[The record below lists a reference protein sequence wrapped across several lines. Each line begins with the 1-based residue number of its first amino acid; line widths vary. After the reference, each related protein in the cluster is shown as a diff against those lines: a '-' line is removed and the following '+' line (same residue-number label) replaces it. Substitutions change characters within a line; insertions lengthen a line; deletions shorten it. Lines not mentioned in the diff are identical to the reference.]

1 MNFLRFGQSADI
13 DIIFDGTENR
23 QQAEIKTEDGK
34 KDKYLLYY
42 DGETVGGKVNI
53 TLKKPGSK
61 LEHQGIKIELIGQ
74 IELYYDRGNH
84 HDFLSL
90 VRELAR
96 PGDLIQNTSYPFEFA
111 NVEKPY
117 EVYVGSNVRLRYF
130 LRVTIVRR
138 LNDIVREVD
147 IAVHTLSSYPDTNS
161 PIKMEVGIEDC
172 LHIEFEYNKSKYH
185 LKDVIV
191 GKIYFLLVRIK
202 IKHMEIAIIKREQTG
217 SGPNMYTENEII
229 AKYEIMD
236 GSPVKGESIPIRVF
250 LAGYDLT
257 VTMREINKK
266 FSVRYFLNLVL
277 IDTEDRRY
285 FKQQEITLWRK
296 AEKTRKSLTPSQ
308 AAAIAAAQGGG
319 VMGAASSIGSGLA
332 PGQLAAVTGSSNN
345 PHIPHHLVGQ
355 GTMSSL
361 GAKELSGGGVGGGP
375 LLGDGSAGEEDDA
388 GVKQRPDESNNPII
402 GLFTEDSSQ
411 ADLRPKPAA
420 RQRSADMLASTS
432 EQQDAINSRSS
443 GVNSNLKSGEMP
455 LHVEPDDDSSPQ
467 FESPPQL
474 PQPPPQQTQQQQQQQ
489 HLHREAGDGAA
500 SISQTTDEETS
511 SLFDANDLSFNAAA
525 PSSNAAVSAAAT
537 STVASVDP
545 TSSPTISSSVKPE
558 DEPPVDEG
566 GAPEQSVSLKRQPV
580 EEQSPVVVDNPQPT
594 ATVSSTDDDG
604 AAVPSPV
611 AAVAATSSASSPL
624 QQQQQQPASAKPVKP
639 RKPVLE

>member
-13 DIIFDGTENR
+13 DIVFDGAENR
-23 QQAEIKTEDGK
+23 QHADIKTEDGK
-34 KDKYLLYY
+34 KEKYLLYY
-42 DGETVGGKVNI
+42 DGETVSGKVNI

-61 LEHQGIKIELIGQ
+61 LEHQGIKVELIGQ

-138 LNDIVREVD
+138 LSDIIREVD

-185 LKDVIV
+185 LRDVIV

-217 SGPNMYTENEII
+217 SGPNIFTENEII

-257 VTMREINKK
+257 LTMREINKK

-296 AEKTRKSLTPSQ
+296 ADKTRKSLTPSQ
-308 AAAIAAAQGGG
+308 AAAVAAAHGQQGANAVGTG
-319 VMGAASSIGSGLA
+319 
-332 PGQLAAVTGSSNN
+332 GQLAPQASATN

-355 GTMSSL
+355 TPVMKEPL
-361 GAKELSGGGVGGGP
+361 LEELSNRKP
-375 LLGDGSAGEEDDA
+375 EE
-388 GVKQRPDESNNPII
+388 NNPIM
-402 GLFTEDSSQ
+402 GLFTEDNSQ
-411 ADLRPKPAA
+411 SDLRPKPAV
-420 RQRSADMLASTS
+420 RQRTDETTGNGEDTSRKPNELAPT
-432 EQQDAINSRSS
+432 DAT
-443 GVNSNLKSGEMP
+443 E
-455 LHVEPDDDSSPQ
+455 EDT
-467 FESPPQL
+467 L
-474 PQPPPQQTQQQQQQQ
+474 PQSQQ

-500 SISQTTDEETS
+500 SISHTTDEETS
-511 SLFDANDLSFNAAA
+511 SLFDANDLSFNAN
-525 PSSNAAVSAAAT
+525 SNPPATPAVTAVAAAAT
-537 STVASVDP
+537 TMTTTTPAATNDDGS
-545 TSSPTISSSVKPE
+545 SSPIAIADIGSIPAESESS
-558 DEPPVDEG
+558 
-566 GAPEQSVSLKRQPV
+566 
-580 EEQSPVVVDNPQPT
+580 PT
-594 ATVSSTDDDG
+594 ATVPPKPE
-604 AAVPSPV
+604 AAPRESK
-611 AAVAATSSASSPL
+611 
-624 QQQQQQPASAKPVKP
+624 QQQKQ
-639 RKPVLE
+639 LEEPLAE

>member
-1 MNFLRFGQSADI
+1 MNLLNFGKTPDI
-13 DIIFDGTENR
+13 DIVFDGSENR
-23 QQAEIKTEDGK
+23 QYADIKTEDGK
-34 KDKYLLYY
+34 KEKYLLYY
-42 DGETVGGKVNI
+42 DGETVSGKVNI

-61 LEHQGIKIELIGQ
+61 LEHQGIKVELIGQ

-138 LNDIVREVD
+138 FSDVIREVD

-185 LKDVIV
+185 LRDVIV

-217 SGPNMYTENEII
+217 SGPNMFTENEII

-257 VTMREINKK
+257 LTMREINKK

-296 AEKTRKSLTPSQ
+296 ADKIRKSLTPSQ
-308 AAAIAAAQGGG
+308 AAAIVSSQGGQLPP
-319 VMGAASSIGSGLA
+319 GAVL
-332 PGQLAAVTGSSNN
+332 GQSQPQANATN
-345 PHIPHHLVGQ
+345 PHVPHHLVGQ
-355 GTMSSL
+355 GPSL
-361 GAKELSGGGVGGGP
+361 LHKEP
-375 LLGDGSAGEEDDA
+375 LLGDDLGGADRKA
-388 GVKQRPDESNNPII
+388 DENNPIM

-411 ADLRPKPAA
+411 TDARPKPAV
-420 RQRSADMLASTS
+420 RQQIRNENEQDDDEEPSSMAAVPIAASNNNS
-432 EQQDAINSRSS
+432 EDSRS
-443 GVNSNLKSGEMP
+443 GAMKSVDLGAP
-455 LHVEPDDDSSPQ
+455 ITPTNDATDNDDLRQ
-467 FESPPQL
+467 
-474 PQPPPQQTQQQQQQQ
+474 QP

-500 SISQTTDEETS
+500 SISHTTDEETS
-511 SLFDANDLSFNAAA
+511 SLFDANDLSFNANSNPPAATTAVNNASAA
-525 PSSNAAVSAAAT
+525 PAT
-537 STVASVDP
+537 SETIPNQTAEQTTDNSPIAS
-545 TSSPTISSSVKPE
+545 KPE
-558 DEPPVDEG
+558 AAPRSSKQQSKQLEEPLAE
-566 GAPEQSVSLKRQPV
+566 
-580 EEQSPVVVDNPQPT
+580 
-594 ATVSSTDDDG
+594 
-604 AAVPSPV
+604 
-611 AAVAATSSASSPL
+611 
-624 QQQQQQPASAKPVKP
+624 
-639 RKPVLE
+639 

>member
-13 DIIFDGTENR
+13 DIVFDGAENR
-23 QQAEIKTEDGK
+23 QHADIKTEDGK
-34 KDKYLLYY
+34 KEKYLLYY
-42 DGETVGGKVNI
+42 DGETVSGKVNI

-61 LEHQGIKIELIGQ
+61 LEHQGIKVELIGQ

-138 LNDIVREVD
+138 LSDIVREVD

-185 LKDVIV
+185 LRDVIV

-217 SGPNMYTENEII
+217 SGPNIFTENEII

-257 VTMREINKK
+257 LTMREINKK

-296 AEKTRKSLTPSQ
+296 ADKTRKSLTPSQ
-308 AAAIAAAQGGG
+308 AAAVAAAHGPQGANAVAG
-319 VMGAASSIGSGLA
+319 
-332 PGQLAAVTGSSNN
+332 GQLAPQASATN

-355 GTMSSL
+355 TPVMKEPL
-361 GAKELSGGGVGGGP
+361 LEELSNRKQ
-375 LLGDGSAGEEDDA
+375 EE
-388 GVKQRPDESNNPII
+388 NNPIM
-402 GLFTEDSSQ
+402 GLFTEDNSQ
-411 ADLRPKPAA
+411 SDLRPKPAV
-420 RQRSADMLASTS
+420 RQRTDETTGNGEDASRKP
-432 EQQDAINSRSS
+432 N
-443 GVNSNLKSGEMP
+443 
-455 LHVEPDDDSSPQ
+455 EPAPTDTT
-467 FESPPQL
+467 EEETL
-474 PQPPPQQTQQQQQQQ
+474 PQSQQ

-500 SISQTTDEETS
+500 SISHTTDEETS
-511 SLFDANDLSFNAAA
+511 SLFDANDLSFNANSNPPATPA
-525 PSSNAAVSAAAT
+525 MTATTTTTVSLTNDDDFSSPIAVADIGSIPAE
-537 STVASVDP
+537 SE
-545 TSSPTISSSVKPE
+545 SSPTVTVPPKPE
-558 DEPPVDEG
+558 AAPRESKQQKQLEEPLAE
-566 GAPEQSVSLKRQPV
+566 
-580 EEQSPVVVDNPQPT
+580 
-594 ATVSSTDDDG
+594 
-604 AAVPSPV
+604 
-611 AAVAATSSASSPL
+611 
-624 QQQQQQPASAKPVKP
+624 
-639 RKPVLE
+639 

>member
-13 DIIFDGTENR
+13 DIVFDGAEHR
-23 QQAEIKTEDGK
+23 QYADIKTEDGK
-34 KDKYLLYY
+34 KEKYLLYY
-42 DGETVGGKVNI
+42 DGETVSGKVNI

-61 LEHQGIKIELIGQ
+61 LEHQGIKVELIGQ

-138 LNDIVREVD
+138 LSDIIREVD

-185 LKDVIV
+185 LRDVIV

-217 SGPNMYTENEII
+217 SGPNIFTENEII

-257 VTMREINKK
+257 LTMREINKK

-296 AEKTRKSLTPSQ
+296 ADKTRKSLTPSQ
-308 AAAIAAAQGGG
+308 AAAIAAAQGQ
-319 VMGAASSIGSGLA
+319 
-332 PGQLAAVTGSSNN
+332 PGQMAGQLQPQASATN

-355 GTMSSL
+355 GPSL
-361 GAKELSGGGVGGGP
+361 HSAALAKEP
-375 LLGDGSAGEEDDA
+375 LGDGDLSNSSSNGT
-388 GVKQRPDESNNPII
+388 KKLDESNPIM
-402 GLFTEDSSQ
+402 GLFTEDNSQ
-411 ADLRPKPAA
+411 SDMRPKPAV
-420 RQRSADMLASTS
+420 RQRSEDATEDSRPAVMERSAVAPVTS
-432 EQQDAINSRSS
+432 VLVDEATD
-443 GVNSNLKSGEMP
+443 E
-455 LHVEPDDDSSPQ
+455 DT
-467 FESPPQL
+467 L
-474 PQPPPQQTQQQQQQQ
+474 PQSGGGGGGSGNLGQQ

-500 SISQTTDEETS
+500 SISHTTDEETS
-511 SLFDANDLSFNAAA
+511 SLFDANDLSFNAANNPPA
-525 PSSNAAVSAAAT
+525 PPTTDPETPEHSSTAVTAAAT
-537 STVASVDP
+537 
-545 TSSPTISSSVKPE
+545 
-558 DEPPVDEG
+558 EPP
-566 GAPEQSVSLKRQPV
+566 S
-580 EEQSPVVVDNPQPT
+580 
-594 ATVSSTDDDG
+594 AT
-604 AAVPSPV
+604 
-611 AAVAATSSASSPL
+611 VAATTKPEAAPRESKQQKQLEEPL
-624 QQQQQQPASAKPVKP
+624 AA
-639 RKPVLE
+639 E

>member
-13 DIIFDGTENR
+13 DIVFDGAEHR
-23 QQAEIKTEDGK
+23 QYADIKTEDGK
-34 KDKYLLYY
+34 KEKYLLYY
-42 DGETVGGKVNI
+42 DGETVSGKVNI

-61 LEHQGIKIELIGQ
+61 LEHQGIKVELIGQ

-138 LNDIVREVD
+138 LSDIIREVD

-185 LKDVIV
+185 LRDVIV

-217 SGPNMYTENEII
+217 SGPNIFTENEII

-257 VTMREINKK
+257 LTMREINKK

-296 AEKTRKSLTPSQ
+296 ADKTRKSLTPSQ
-308 AAAIAAAQGGG
+308 AAAIAAAQGQ
-319 VMGAASSIGSGLA
+319 
-332 PGQLAAVTGSSNN
+332 PGQMAGQLQPQASATN

-355 GTMSSL
+355 GPSL
-361 GAKELSGGGVGGGP
+361 HAAALAAKEP
-375 LLGDGSAGEEDDA
+375 LGDGDLSNSSSNGT
-388 GVKQRPDESNNPII
+388 KKPDESNPIM
-402 GLFTEDSSQ
+402 GLFTEDNSQ
-411 ADLRPKPAA
+411 SDLRPKPAV
-420 RQRSADMLASTS
+420 RQRSEDAPEDSRPAVMERSAVAAAPVASVLVDEATD
-432 EQQDAINSRSS
+432 EDT
-443 GVNSNLKSGEMP
+443 
-455 LHVEPDDDSSPQ
+455 
-467 FESPPQL
+467 L
-474 PQPPPQQTQQQQQQQ
+474 PQSGGGGGGNNPGQQ

-500 SISQTTDEETS
+500 SISHTTDEETS
-511 SLFDANDLSFNAAA
+511 SLFDANDLSFNAANNPPA
-525 PSSNAAVSAAAT
+525 PPTTDPETPERS
-537 STVASVDP
+537 STVA
-545 TSSPTISSSVKPE
+545 TAE
-558 DEPPVDEG
+558 
-566 GAPEQSVSLKRQPV
+566 APSATVA
-580 EEQSPVVVDNPQPT
+580 PT
-594 ATVSSTDDDG
+594 ATKPE
-604 AAVPSPV
+604 AAPRESKQQKQLEE
-611 AAVAATSSASSPL
+611 PL
-624 QQQQQQPASAKPVKP
+624 PA
-639 RKPVLE
+639 E

>member
-13 DIIFDGTENR
+13 DIVFDGAENR
-23 QQAEIKTEDGK
+23 QYADIKTEDGK
-34 KDKYLLYY
+34 KEKYLLYY
-42 DGETVGGKVNI
+42 DGETVSGKVNI
-53 TLKKPGSK
+53 TLKKPGGK
-61 LEHQGIKIELIGQ
+61 LEHQGIKVELIGQ

-117 EVYVGSNVRLRYF
+117 EVYVGTNVRLRYF

-138 LNDIVREVD
+138 ISDIIREVD

-185 LKDVIV
+185 LRDVIV

-217 SGPNMYTENEII
+217 SGPNIFTENEII

-257 VTMREINKK
+257 LTMREINKK

-296 AEKTRKSLTPSQ
+296 ADKTRKSLTPSQ
-308 AAAIAAAQGGG
+308 TAAIAAAQGQP
-319 VMGAASSIGSGLA
+319 GAQIGAG
-332 PGQLAAVTGSSNN
+332 GQLQPQANATN
-345 PHIPHHLVGQ
+345 PHVPHHLVGQ
-355 GTMSSL
+355 GPVVH
-361 GAKELSGGGVGGGP
+361 KEPLDEDFTASGEKNP
-375 LLGDGSAGEEDDA
+375 AD
-388 GVKQRPDESNNPII
+388 NNPIM

-411 ADLRPKPAA
+411 SDTRPKPAA
-420 RQRSADMLASTS
+420 RQRIDDASANSD
-432 EQQDAINSRSS
+432 DSRSA
-443 GVNSNLKSGEMP
+443 LKPNELP
-455 LHVEPDDDSSPQ
+455 VAIDTTE
-467 FESPPQL
+467 EETL
-474 PQPPPQQTQQQQQQQ
+474 PQTQQ

-500 SISQTTDEETS
+500 SISHTTDEETS
-511 SLFDANDLSFNAAA
+511 SLFDANDLSLNANNNTTSTSNPPVAAA
-525 PSSNAAVSAAAT
+525 PVEEIISN
-537 STVASVDP
+537 
-545 TSSPTISSSVKPE
+545 
-558 DEPPVDEG
+558 
-566 GAPEQSVSLKRQPV
+566 PV
-580 EEQSPVVVDNPQPT
+580 EVIPTPEQSPV
-594 ATVSSTDDDG
+594 
-604 AAVPSPV
+604 AAARPE
-611 AAVAATSSASSPL
+611 AAPRESK
-624 QQQQQQPASAKPVKP
+624 QQQKQ
-639 RKPVLE
+639 LEEPLLE

>member
-1 MNFLRFGQSADI
+1 MWQLSYPVDPNFLRFGQSADI
-13 DIIFDGTENR
+13 DILLDGSENR

-34 KDKYLLYY
+34 KDKHLLYY

-138 LNDIVREVD
+138 LSDIVREVD

-308 AAAIAAAQGGG
+308 AAAIAAAQGGAA
-319 VMGAASSIGSGLA
+319 GAGLM
-332 PGQLAAVTGSSNN
+332 PGQLTAVTGSSNN

-355 GTMSSL
+355 GTTSSL
-361 GAKELSGGGVGGGP
+361 GTKELPSSTAGPAGVGGTG
-375 LLGDGSAGEEDDA
+375 LLGDGSADEDSTGMKRSD
-388 GVKQRPDESNNPII
+388 DSNPIM
-402 GLFTEDSSQ
+402 GLFTEDNSQ
-411 ADLRPKPAA
+411 ADLRPKPAV
-420 RQRSADMLASTS
+420 RQRSD
-432 EQQDAINSRSS
+432 DANETAGENNSRS
-443 GVNSNLKSGEMP
+443 VNSNLKPGEMP
-455 LHVEPDDDSSPQ
+455 LHVEPDEDSLTTQQQQQS
-467 FESPPQL
+467 
-474 PQPPPQQTQQQQQQQ
+474 QQTQQTQPGLQQQ

-511 SLFDANDLSFNAAA
+511 SLFDANDLSFNAA
-525 PSSNAAVSAAAT
+525 SSTNPTVAAAT
-537 STVASVDP
+537 STIVSDP
-545 TSSPTISSSVKPE
+545 TSSPTVGSTITKPLLSEEPPADDEMILPASSRVVEEPENDSLPPEVTSTEMNDASSTTTSPLPAAVSAATAVTSSVST
-558 DEPPVDEG
+558 PP
-566 GAPEQSVSLKRQPV
+566 
-580 EEQSPVVVDNPQPT
+580 
-594 ATVSSTDDDG
+594 
-604 AAVPSPV
+604 
-611 AAVAATSSASSPL
+611 PL
-624 QQQQQQPASAKPVKP
+624 AAKPVKP

>member
-13 DIIFDGTENR
+13 DILFDGSENR

-138 LNDIVREVD
+138 LSDIVREVD

-308 AAAIAAAQGGG
+308 AAAIAAAQGGAA
-319 VMGAASSIGSGLA
+319 GAGLM

-355 GTMSSL
+355 GTTSSL
-361 GAKELSGGGVGGGP
+361 STKELPSSMAAGGSAG
-375 LLGDGSAGEEDDA
+375 LLGDGSADEDSTGLKRSD
-388 GVKQRPDESNNPII
+388 DSNPIM
-402 GLFTEDSSQ
+402 GLFTEDNSQ
-411 ADLRPKPAA
+411 ADLRPKPAV
-420 RQRSADMLASTS
+420 RQRSDDASGAL
-432 EQQDAINSRSS
+432 QDNSSRS
-443 GVNSNLKSGEMP
+443 VNSNLKPGEMP
-455 LHVEPDDDSSPQ
+455 LHVEPDEDS
-467 FESPPQL
+467 L
-474 PQPPPQQTQQQQQQQ
+474 PSQQQQQQQQQQPQQQQPQPGLQQQ

-511 SLFDANDLSFNAAA
+511 SLFDANDLSFNAASSSNPSANVAAA
-525 PSSNAAVSAAAT
+525 PSTIVS
-537 STVASVDP
+537 DP
-545 TSSPTISSSVKPE
+545 TSSPT
-558 DEPPVDEG
+558 
-566 GAPEQSVSLKRQPV
+566 
-580 EEQSPVVVDNPQPT
+580 
-594 ATVSSTDDDG
+594 VSSTITKPLLSEEPPADEETMPAGNNNSSSSRVVEPEDAANAALSPEVSSTEVNNASSTTTTSPSP
-604 AAVPSPV
+604 AAV
-611 AAVAATSSASSPL
+611 TSSASSPPPL
-624 QQQQQQPASAKPVKP
+624 AAKPAKP

>member
-13 DIIFDGTENR
+13 DIVFDGAEHR
-23 QQAEIKTEDGK
+23 QYADIKTEDGK
-34 KDKYLLYY
+34 KEKYLLYY
-42 DGETVGGKVNI
+42 DGETVSGKVNI

-61 LEHQGIKIELIGQ
+61 LEHQGIKVELIGQ

-138 LNDIVREVD
+138 LSDIIREVD

-185 LKDVIV
+185 LRDVIV

-217 SGPNMYTENEII
+217 SGPNIFTENEII

-257 VTMREINKK
+257 LTMREINKK

-296 AEKTRKSLTPSQ
+296 ADKTRKSLTPSQ
-308 AAAIAAAQGGG
+308 AAAIAAAQGQ
-319 VMGAASSIGSGLA
+319 
-332 PGQLAAVTGSSNN
+332 PGQMAGQLQPQASATN

-355 GTMSSL
+355 GPSL
-361 GAKELSGGGVGGGP
+361 HAAAMAKEP
-375 LLGDGSAGEEDDA
+375 LGDGDLSNSSSNGT
-388 GVKQRPDESNNPII
+388 KKPDESNPIM
-402 GLFTEDSSQ
+402 GLFTEDNSQ
-411 ADLRPKPAA
+411 SDLRPKPAV
-420 RQRSADMLASTS
+420 RQRS
-432 EQQDAINSRSS
+432 EDAATEDSRPAVLERSS
-443 GVNSNLKSGEMP
+443 VAVASVLVDEATD
-455 LHVEPDDDSSPQ
+455 EDT
-467 FESPPQL
+467 L
-474 PQPPPQQTQQQQQQQ
+474 PQSGGTGGAGGNPGQQ

-500 SISQTTDEETS
+500 SISHTTDEETS
-511 SLFDANDLSFNAAA
+511 SLFDANDLSFNAANNPPPA
-525 PSSNAAVSAAAT
+525 PPTTDPETPEHSSTEAPSAAAAT
-537 STVASVDP
+537 T
-545 TSSPTISSSVKPE
+545 TTTKPE
-558 DEPPVDEG
+558 AAPRESKQQKQLEEP
-566 GAPEQSVSLKRQPV
+566 L
-580 EEQSPVVVDNPQPT
+580 
-594 ATVSSTDDDG
+594 
-604 AAVPSPV
+604 AA
-611 AAVAATSSASSPL
+611 
-624 QQQQQQPASAKPVKP
+624 
-639 RKPVLE
+639 E

>member
-13 DIIFDGTENR
+13 DVVFDGAENR

-138 LNDIVREVD
+138 LSDIVREVD

-308 AAAIAAAQGGG
+308 AAAIAAAQGG
-319 VMGAASSIGSGLA
+319 AAGLM
-332 PGQLAAVTGSSNN
+332 PGQLVAATGSSNN

-361 GAKELSGGGVGGGP
+361 ASKELPSGVGGAAAGAGG
-375 LLGDGSAGEEDDA
+375 LLGDGSADEDSVGGLKRSD
-388 GVKQRPDESNNPII
+388 DSNPIM
-402 GLFTEDSSQ
+402 GLFTEDNSQ
-411 ADLRPKPAA
+411 ADLRPKPAV
-420 RQRSADMLASTS
+420 RQRSDDA
-432 EQQDAINSRSS
+432 QQDNSSRS
-443 GVNSNLKSGEMP
+443 VNSNLKPGEMP
-455 LHVEPDDDSSPQ
+455 LHVEPDEDS
-467 FESPPQL
+467 L
-474 PQPPPQQTQQQQQQQ
+474 PEQQQQQQQTQPAPQPQSAQQ

-511 SLFDANDLSFNAAA
+511 SLFDANDLSFNAAS
-525 PSSNAAVSAAAT
+525 SSNPSANVAAAPAT
-537 STVASVDP
+537 IVADP
-545 TSSPTISSSVKPE
+545 TSSPTVSSSITKPMAGE
-558 DEPPVDEG
+558 EAAADETGVSASSRDTEQQQQQDEET
-566 GAPEQSVSLKRQPV
+566 APMPEVTSTEVNASNSSSTTTTTT
-580 EEQSPVVVDNPQPT
+580 SPVPPT
-594 ATVSSTDDDG
+594 AT
-604 AAVPSPV
+604 
-611 AAVAATSSASSPL
+611 AATAVSSSASSPPPL
-624 QQQQQQPASAKPVKP
+624 AAKPAKP

>member
-13 DIIFDGTENR
+13 DIVFDGAENR
-23 QQAEIKTEDGK
+23 QYADIKTEDGK
-34 KDKYLLYY
+34 KEKYLLYY
-42 DGETVGGKVNI
+42 DGETVSGKVNI

-61 LEHQGIKIELIGQ
+61 LEHQGIKVELIGQ

-138 LNDIVREVD
+138 LSDIIREVD

-185 LKDVIV
+185 LRDVIV

-217 SGPNMYTENEII
+217 SGPNIFTENEII

-257 VTMREINKK
+257 LTMREINKK

-296 AEKTRKSLTPSQ
+296 ADKTRKSLTPSQ
-308 AAAIAAAQGGG
+308 AAAIAAAQGQPP
-319 VMGAASSIGSGLA
+319 MA
-332 PGQLAAVTGSSNN
+332 GQLAQPQANATN

-355 GTMSSL
+355 GPSL
-361 GAKELSGGGVGGGP
+361 HSAAMAKEP
-375 LLGDGSAGEEDDA
+375 LGDGDVSSNGAGT
-388 GVKQRPDESNNPII
+388 KKPDESNPIM
-402 GLFTEDSSQ
+402 GLFTEDNSQ
-411 ADLRPKPAA
+411 SDLRPKPAV
-420 RQRSADMLASTS
+420 RQRSEDTTPAEDNAS
-432 EQQDAINSRSS
+432 SRPAAMERSVLVDEAPTDEDT
-443 GVNSNLKSGEMP
+443 G
-455 LHVEPDDDSSPQ
+455 
-467 FESPPQL
+467 L
-474 PQPPPQQTQQQQQQQ
+474 PQSGGGGVGGASGPPAQQ

-500 SISQTTDEETS
+500 SISHTTDEETS
-511 SLFDANDLSFNAAA
+511 SLFDANDLSFNAANNPPA
-525 PSSNAAVSAAAT
+525 PPTTDPETPEHS
-537 STVASVDP
+537 STVVAAEPAS
-545 TSSPTISSSVKPE
+545 TTTKPE
-558 DEPPVDEG
+558 AAPRESKKQQLEEP
-566 GAPEQSVSLKRQPV
+566 L
-580 EEQSPVVVDNPQPT
+580 
-594 ATVSSTDDDG
+594 
-604 AAVPSPV
+604 
-611 AAVAATSSASSPL
+611 
-624 QQQQQQPASAKPVKP
+624 PA
-639 RKPVLE
+639 E

>member
-13 DIIFDGTENR
+13 DIVFDGAENR
-23 QQAEIKTEDGK
+23 QYADIKTEDGK
-34 KDKYLLYY
+34 KEKYLLYY
-42 DGETVGGKVNI
+42 DGETVSGKVNI

-61 LEHQGIKIELIGQ
+61 LEHQGIKVELIGQ

-138 LNDIVREVD
+138 LSDIIREVD

-185 LKDVIV
+185 LRDVIV

-217 SGPNMYTENEII
+217 SGPNIFTENEII

-257 VTMREINKK
+257 LTMREINKK

-296 AEKTRKSLTPSQ
+296 ADKTRKSLTPSQ
-308 AAAIAAAQGGG
+308 AAAIAAAQGQP
-319 VMGAASSIGSGLA
+319 GAMAG
-332 PGQLAAVTGSSNN
+332 GQLAQPPQANATN

-355 GTMSSL
+355 GPSL
-361 GAKELSGGGVGGGP
+361 HSAAAAAMAKEPLGDGDVSSNGGTKKPDESNPIMGLFTEDNSQSDLRPKPAVRQRSEDTTPAEDSSRPAAMERSTGGTAVLVDEATDEDTLPQSGGGVGGGN
-375 LLGDGSAGEEDDA
+375 GGG
-388 GVKQRPDESNNPII
+388 
-402 GLFTEDSSQ
+402 
-411 ADLRPKPAA
+411 
-420 RQRSADMLASTS
+420 
-432 EQQDAINSRSS
+432 
-443 GVNSNLKSGEMP
+443 
-455 LHVEPDDDSSPQ
+455 
-467 FESPPQL
+467 
-474 PQPPPQQTQQQQQQQ
+474 QQ

-500 SISQTTDEETS
+500 SISHTTDEETS
-511 SLFDANDLSFNAAA
+511 SLFDANDLSFNAANNPPA
-525 PSSNAAVSAAAT
+525 PPTTDPETPEHSSATAASAEPA
-537 STVASVDP
+537 ST
-545 TSSPTISSSVKPE
+545 TTTKPE
-558 DEPPVDEG
+558 AAPRESKQQKQQLEEP
-566 GAPEQSVSLKRQPV
+566 L
-580 EEQSPVVVDNPQPT
+580 
-594 ATVSSTDDDG
+594 
-604 AAVPSPV
+604 
-611 AAVAATSSASSPL
+611 
-624 QQQQQQPASAKPVKP
+624 PA
-639 RKPVLE
+639 E

>member
-13 DIIFDGTENR
+13 DIVFDGAENR
-23 QQAEIKTEDGK
+23 QYADIKTEDGK
-34 KDKYLLYY
+34 KEKYLLYY
-42 DGETVGGKVNI
+42 DGETVSGKVNI

-61 LEHQGIKIELIGQ
+61 LEHQGIKVELIGQ

-138 LNDIVREVD
+138 LSDIIREVD

-185 LKDVIV
+185 LRDVIV

-217 SGPNMYTENEII
+217 SGPNIFTENEII

-257 VTMREINKK
+257 LTMREINKK

-296 AEKTRKSLTPSQ
+296 ADKTRKSLTPSQ
-308 AAAIAAAQGGG
+308 AAAIAAAQGQPP
-319 VMGAASSIGSGLA
+319 MA
-332 PGQLAAVTGSSNN
+332 GQLQQPQANATN

-355 GTMSSL
+355 GPSL
-361 GAKELSGGGVGGGP
+361 HSAAAAAAMAKEP
-375 LLGDGSAGEEDDA
+375 LGDGDVGA
-388 GVKQRPDESNNPII
+388 KKPDENNPIM
-402 GLFTEDSSQ
+402 GLFTEDNSQ
-411 ADLRPKPAA
+411 SDLRPKPAV
-420 RQRSADMLASTS
+420 RQRS
-432 EQQDAINSRSS
+432 EDATAEDSRPVATMERSS
-443 GVNSNLKSGEMP
+443 V
-455 LHVEPDDDSSPQ
+455 HVDEATDEDT
-467 FESPPQL
+467 L
-474 PQPPPQQTQQQQQQQ
+474 PQSGGGGGGVGQGQQ

-500 SISQTTDEETS
+500 SISHTTDEETS
-511 SLFDANDLSFNAAA
+511 SLFDANDLSFNAANNPPA
-525 PSSNAAVSAAAT
+525 PPTTDPETPDHSAAEPN
-537 STVASVDP
+537 ST
-545 TSSPTISSSVKPE
+545 TTTKPE
-558 DEPPVDEG
+558 AAPRESKQQKQQLEEP
-566 GAPEQSVSLKRQPV
+566 L
-580 EEQSPVVVDNPQPT
+580 
-594 ATVSSTDDDG
+594 
-604 AAVPSPV
+604 
-611 AAVAATSSASSPL
+611 
-624 QQQQQQPASAKPVKP
+624 PA
-639 RKPVLE
+639 E

>member
-13 DIIFDGTENR
+13 DIVFDGAENR
-23 QQAEIKTEDGK
+23 QYADIKTEDGK
-34 KDKYLLYY
+34 KEKYLLYY
-42 DGETVGGKVNI
+42 DGETVSGKVNI

-61 LEHQGIKIELIGQ
+61 LEHQGIKVELIGQ

-138 LNDIVREVD
+138 LSDIIREVD

-185 LKDVIV
+185 LRDVIV

-217 SGPNMYTENEII
+217 SGPNIFTENEII

-257 VTMREINKK
+257 LTMREINKK

-296 AEKTRKSLTPSQ
+296 ADKTRKSLTPSQ
-308 AAAIAAAQGGG
+308 AAAIAAAQGQPL
-319 VMGAASSIGSGLA
+319 MA
-332 PGQLAAVTGSSNN
+332 GQLAQPQANATN

-355 GTMSSL
+355 GPSL
-361 GAKELSGGGVGGGP
+361 HSAAMAKEP
-375 LLGDGSAGEEDDA
+375 LGDGDVSSNGAGA
-388 GVKQRPDESNNPII
+388 KKPDESNPIM
-402 GLFTEDSSQ
+402 GLFTEDNSQ
-411 ADLRPKPAA
+411 SDLRPKPAV
-420 RQRSADMLASTS
+420 RQRSEDTTPAEDNAS
-432 EQQDAINSRSS
+432 SRPAAMERSVLVDEAPTDEDT
-443 GVNSNLKSGEMP
+443 G
-455 LHVEPDDDSSPQ
+455 
-467 FESPPQL
+467 L
-474 PQPPPQQTQQQQQQQ
+474 PQSGGGGVGGASGPAQQ

-500 SISQTTDEETS
+500 SISHTTDEETS
-511 SLFDANDLSFNAAA
+511 SLFDANDLSFNAANNPPA
-525 PSSNAAVSAAAT
+525 PPTTDPETPEHSSAAAVAESA
-537 STVASVDP
+537 ST
-545 TSSPTISSSVKPE
+545 TTKPE
-558 DEPPVDEG
+558 AAPRESKKQQLEEP
-566 GAPEQSVSLKRQPV
+566 L
-580 EEQSPVVVDNPQPT
+580 
-594 ATVSSTDDDG
+594 
-604 AAVPSPV
+604 
-611 AAVAATSSASSPL
+611 
-624 QQQQQQPASAKPVKP
+624 PA
-639 RKPVLE
+639 E

>member
-13 DIIFDGTENR
+13 DIIFDGSEQR

-111 NVEKPY
+111 NVEKPF

-138 LNDIVREVD
+138 LSDIVREVD
-147 IAVHTLSSYPDTNS
+147 IAVHTLSSYPDTNC

-308 AAAIAAAQGGG
+308 AAAIAAAQGGQLLPG
-319 VMGAASSIGSGLA
+319 
-332 PGQLAAVTGSSNN
+332 GQLAVTSSSTN

-355 GTMSSL
+355 GVSSL
-361 GAKELSGGGVGGGP
+361 GASLAAANSATSGLGG
-375 LLGDGSAGEEDDA
+375 DDDEDAKRAD
-388 GVKQRPDESNNPII
+388 DSNPIM
-402 GLFTEDSSQ
+402 GLFTEDNSQ
-411 ADLRPKPAA
+411 ADLRPKPTA
-420 RQRSADMLASTS
+420 RLRSDEMLDADS
-432 EQQDAINSRSS
+432 EQDSSRAANNTSS
-443 GVNSNLKSGEMP
+443 LKPGELP
-455 LHVEPDDDSSPQ
+455 LHVEPDEEDTL
-467 FESPPQL
+467 PPARA
-474 PQPPPQQTQQQQQQQ
+474 PASQQQ
-489 HLHREAGDGAA
+489 HREAGDGAA

-511 SLFDANDLSFNAAA
+511 SLFDANDLSFTAA
-525 PSSNAAVSAAAT
+525 SNPPPVPVLVT
-537 STVASVDP
+537 DP
-545 TSSPTISSSVKPE
+545 NTSSPT
-558 DEPPVDEG
+558 
-566 GAPEQSVSLKRQPV
+566 
-580 EEQSPVVVDNPQPT
+580 
-594 ATVSSTDDDG
+594 VSSTMKPADDATVEEHETPAESRADG
-604 AAVPSPV
+604 DSPAAVPSALSRAEV
-611 AAVAATSSASSPL
+611 TSTSNAEDVSSSSPL
-624 QQQQQQPASAKPVKP
+624 HTRSSHAPSSGGKNAPSPAQPLA
-639 RKPVLE
+639 E

>member
-1 MNFLRFGQSADI
+1 MFRQNFLRFGQSADI
-13 DIIFDGTENR
+13 DIIFDGAENR

-138 LNDIVREVD
+138 LSDIVREVD

-319 VMGAASSIGSGLA
+319 VGAIGGLA

-361 GAKELSGGGVGGGP
+361 GSKDLTGGGGTGVS
-375 LLGDGSAGEEDDA
+375 LLGDGSAGEDDE
-388 GVKQRPDESNNPII
+388 GNVKQRPDESNPIM

-411 ADLRPKPAA
+411 ADLRPKPTA
-420 RQRSADMLASTS
+420 RQRSVDTLASS
-432 EQQDAINSRSS
+432 SDPLPDSSSRSA
-443 GVNSNLKSGEMP
+443 GVNSNLKSGELP

-467 FESPPQL
+467 LET
-474 PQPPPQQTQQQQQQQ
+474 PQPQQPQSQQQQQQQQQQQ

-511 SLFDANDLSFNAAA
+511 SLFDANDLSFNAA
-525 PSSNAAVSAAAT
+525 PSSSNTPAAVATAAAATLSVAAT
-537 STVASVDP
+537 STATTDP

-558 DEPPVDEG
+558 DEPPRGVDDN
-566 GAPEQSVSLKRQPV
+566 GAEQPVVSPRRQPDESLSV
-580 EEQSPVVVDNPQPT
+580 TDNIPV
-594 ATVSSTDDDG
+594 STTND
-604 AAVPSPV
+604 AAVVPASPIT
-611 AAVAATSSASSPL
+611 TSSASSP
-624 QQQQQQPASAKPVKP
+624 QPQPSAKPAKP

>member
-13 DIIFDGTENR
+13 DIIFDGTDQR

-138 LNDIVREVD
+138 LSDIVREVD
-147 IAVHTLSSYPDTNS
+147 IAVHTLSSYPDTNT

-308 AAAIAAAQGGG
+308 AAAIAAAQGPMAGG
-319 VMGAASSIGSGLA
+319 G
-332 PGQLAAVTGSSNN
+332 GQLAITASSTN

-355 GTMSSL
+355 GVSSL
-361 GAKELSGGGVGGGP
+361 GAKDLSGTMPTAASSGFGGEGS
-375 LLGDGSAGEEDDA
+375 GDGETKRSDD
-388 GVKQRPDESNNPII
+388 SNPIM
-402 GLFTEDSSQ
+402 GLFTEDNSQ
-411 ADLRPKPAA
+411 ADLRPKPTTRQQLGGSDEMLDAA
-420 RQRSADMLASTS
+420 DS
-432 EQQDAINSRSS
+432 EQDSLRAAAAMSSTNNSSS
-443 GVNSNLKSGEMP
+443 LKPGELP
-455 LHVEPDDDSSPQ
+455 LHVDPDEEDDTL
-467 FESPPQL
+467 PPSRA
-474 PQPPPQQTQQQQQQQ
+474 PATTSAQQQQQQ
-489 HLHREAGDGAA
+489 HREAGDGAA

-511 SLFDANDLSFNAAA
+511 SLFDANDLSFNAAQTTTGGSSTNA
-525 PSSNAAVSAAAT
+525 PAMPPAVAAV
-537 STVASVDP
+537 
-545 TSSPTISSSVKPE
+545 TSSPTVSSSIKPN
-558 DEPPVDEG
+558 EPGE
-566 GAPEQSVSLKRQPV
+566 EHSNSVSVP
-580 EEQSPVVVDNPQPT
+580 
-594 ATVSSTDDDG
+594 
-604 AAVPSPV
+604 AAVPEEDTVV
-611 AAVAATSSASSPL
+611 AAPRSSSRADVDTSEGNRTIEAGGAGAISSTTSASPRPTRSSPAAANK
-624 QQQQQQPASAKPVKP
+624 PAPTPLA
-639 RKPVLE
+639 E